1 MEEIG
6 GYFELEELIKNE
18 YYKNLI
24 ALNTGRNALYY
35 VLKALNIKKLYIPY
49 YLCDSISNMLS
60 IFCYYPAT
68 KGTVWNICNL

>member
-35 VLKALNIKKLYIPY
+35 VLKARNIKNYIFRITY
-49 YLCDSISNMLS
+49 VIL
-60 IFCYYPAT
+60 
-68 KGTVWNICNL
+68 